1 MTASR
6 QPTQMISSLS
16 EISDRYNA
24 IICDVWGVLHNGET
38 PTQGADQALK
48 AYRETG
54 GKVLLLTNAPRPAAV
69 VQARLDEIGIDPE
82 AYDDILS
89 SGDATRHLLRER
101 GALGQTCFHLGP
113 EKDADLVADLDI
125 EFTDMESADFILLSG
140 LYDDSVETPAD
151 YTAAMEDWLARGKQ
165 LICSN
170 PDRLVQVGDD
180 IIYCGGAVAEIYE
193 NNGGDVVWLGKPYQ
207 DVYLLARALLA
218 DMLACPADE
227 VNPLAIGDG
236 PKTDIPGAQAAG
248 LDALFITGGLAG
260 EMGRDLSSVEA
271 IAQVLDEENT
281 CAAYA
286 QQYLTW

>member
-1 MTASR
+1 
-6 QPTQMISSLS
+6 
-16 EISDRYNA
+16 
-24 IICDVWGVLHNGET
+24 
-38 PTQGADQALK
+38 
-48 AYRETG
+48 
-54 GKVLLLTNAPRPAAV
+54 
-69 VQARLDEIGIDPE
+69 
-82 AYDDILS
+82 
-89 SGDATRHLLRER
+89 
-101 GALGQTCFHLGP
+101 
-113 EKDADLVADLDI
+113 
-125 EFTDMESADFILLSG
+125 MESADFILLSG

-193 NNGGDVVWLGKPYQ
+193 NNGGDVVWLGKPYPE
-207 DVYLLARALLA
+207 VYQRARTILA
-218 DMLACPADE
+218 DMLGCPADG

-260 EMGRDLSSVEA
+260 AMGRDLGSVEA
-271 IAQVLDEENT
+271 IEQVLSEENT

-286 QQYLTW
+286 QQYLKW